1 MSRIRLQSSTPAR
14 TLRGT
19 TRRALLAVSM
29 AVASMGAL
37 TACNSDDPAPTAP
50 PGATTGRL
58 VVSIDQNSCAGVIT
72 GAPLAEVF
80 INGAGRGRFT
90 LLLDAIRAY
99 DLMPGNYNVS
109 TRINDITIGTPRSV
123 RINAGEDT
131 SFLFFC
137 I

>member
-1 MSRIRLQSSTPAR
+1 MRCMDLFAAV
-14 TLRGT
+14 
-19 TRRALLAVSM
+19 RA
-29 AVASMGAL
+29 AVARPLALGAVCIAL
-37 TACNSDDPAPTAP
+37 PLAGCSKDSPAPTGP
-50 PGATTGRL
+50 TGPTTGRL

-80 INGAGRGRFT
+80 INGQGRGRFT
-90 LLLDAIRAY
+90 LLLDATRTYELA
-99 DLMPGNYNVS
+99 PGNYNVS
-109 TRINDITIGTPRSV
+109 TRINDQTIGTPRAV

>member
-1 MSRIRLQSSTPAR
+1 MSHNRQQSSAGSR
-14 TLRGT
+14 S
-19 TRRALLAVSM
+19 TRRALVTVSLAAAFGM
-29 AVASMGAL
+29 L
-37 TACNSDDPAPTAP
+37 TACSGSDPAPVAP
-50 PGATTGRL
+50 AGPTTGRL

-99 DLMPGNYNVS
+99 DLQPGNYNVS
-109 TRINDITIGTPRSV
+109 TRINDVTIGTPRSI

>member
-1 MSRIRLQSSTPAR
+1 MSHTRSQSAAGLRISRRTRLVAAS
-14 TLRGT
+14 LVV
-19 TRRALLAVSM
+19 ALATM
-29 AVASMGAL
+29 
-37 TACNSDDPAPTAP
+37 TACGDSEPAPVAP
-50 PGATTGRL
+50 QGATTGRL

-90 LLLDAIRAY
+90 LLLDAIRTY
-99 DLMPGNYNVS
+99 DLLPGNYNVS
-109 TRINDITIGTPRSV
+109 TRINDATIGTPRSV

>member
-1 MSRIRLQSSTPAR
+1 MTYSLLT
-14 TLRGT
+14 RG
-19 TRRALLAVSM
+19 RMPRFAALAIALLV
-29 AVASMGAL
+29 GPL
-37 TACNSDDPAPTAP
+37 TACSGSDPAPTGP
-50 PGATTGRL
+50 TGPSTGRL

-80 INGAGRGRFT
+80 INGVGRGRFT
-90 LLLDAIRAY
+90 LLLDAMRTY
-99 DLMPGNYNVS
+99 ELSPGNYNVS
-109 TRINDITIGTPRSV
+109 TRINDVTIGTPRAV